1 MLNRVPMGTVL
12 FVTKKG
18 QREPSPLDSF
28 AHDLTLKEVQEV
40 GPVGACLVTA
50 VVLTVGQAAVHQ
62 TVVHSG
68 EQVCAYALISKKLIY
83 G

>member
-1 MLNRVPMGTVL
+1 MGTVL

-50 VVLTVGQAAVHQ
+50 VVLTVGESAVHQ

-68 EQVCAYALISKKLIY
+68 EQVGAYAFVSKQFIY
-83 G
+83 W